1 MAVVLALD
9 LATKTGFAVQRKDGT
24 IRSGMVTLPPA
35 SKTPT
40 GERLNR
46 FRAWLTD
53 TKNKH
58 DNIDFVVWEQP
69 VVRHVKAVA
78 PLFQLVGTVCSWAE
92 HHGIGYAND
101 GVASATIKKF
111 ATGRGNAEKSEMI
124 EAAKRLGFNITDD
137 NEADALHLL
146 RLTIEKNPD
155 LRPHPRT
162 HCDNLVHISQPV
174 NRIMKD
180 IERERLRAS

>member
-9 LATKTGFAVQRKDGT
+9 LATKTGFAVQRENGT
-24 IRSGMVTLPPA
+24 IQSGMVTLPPA
-35 SKTPT
+35 SKTRT

-46 FRAWLTD
+46 FRKWLTE

-69 VVRHVKAVA
+69 VVRHAKAVA
-78 PLFQLVGTVCSWAE
+78 PLFQLVGTVCSWAD

-111 ATGRGNAEKSEMI
+111 ATGCGHAKKKEMI
-124 EAAKRLGFNITDD
+124 QAARQLGFNITDD

-146 RLTIEKNPD
+146 RLTIENNPH
-155 LRPHPRT
+155 LRSHPHQ
-162 HCDNLVHISQPV
+162 HCDNWVHISNPV
-174 NRIMKD
+174 NKIMED
-180 IERERLRAS
+180 IGRDRLRAS